1 MRSEDGEHNTIIGA
15 GNIIKGGNIRNSPM
29 TNVVQ
34 DQQVRVSAPSSAEEQ
49 HPVLEQLRDELE
61 RIRLLLANAQNQTA
75 IADRDDA
82 MESIVAVQGVVASQ
96 GAGDSKGLRMRV
108 KGLIGVL
115 LPVADIIG
123 GVAALQ
129 AICQHL

>member
-1 MRSEDGEHNTIIGA
+1 M
-15 GNIIKGGNIRNSPM
+15 
-29 TNVVQ
+29 
-34 DQQVRVSAPSSAEEQ
+34 
-49 HPVLEQLRDELE
+49 LEQLRDELE

-96 GAGDSKGLRMRV
+96 GAGDSKRLRMRV